1 MTVRTEEAFDDS
13 FCIYKPSVVRGTQE
27 LSELDVVSEY
37 LATLNWLRFHELVW
51 TPQASTCISGK
62 P

>member
-13 FCIYKPSVVRGTQE
+13 FCIYKPAVVCGTQG
-27 LSELDVVSEY
+27 LSELDVVSEN
-37 LATLNWLRFHELVW
+37 LAILNWLCFHKLVW
-51 TPQASTCISGK
+51 TPQASTHISGK